1 MKLTW
6 KMYVIWLDY
15 VASLCTFTRYIKH
28 FFVFLFYFL
37 FLQKYVIRYW

>member
-15 VASLCTFTRYIKH
+15 VTSLCTFTH
-28 FFVFLFYFL
+28 
-37 FLQKYVIRYW
+37 